1 MKYTLIETNTYIK
14 EKNKLNS
21 KQLEKLSYVIEK
33 LRNKESLEAKYKDH
47 KLKGDLTNLRNC
59 HIEPDLVLIYEKD
72 KKELILTAL
81 RINSHANLGLK

>member
-47 KLKGDLTNLRNC
+47 KLKGNLTNLRNC

>member
-33 LRNKESLEAKYKDH
+33 LCNKENLEAKYKDH
-47 KLKGDLTNLRNC
+47 KLKGSLTNLRNC

-72 KKELILTAL
+72 KKELILTTL

>member
-72 KKELILTAL
+72 KKENRKT
-81 RINSHANLGLK
+81 H

>member
-33 LRNKESLEAKYKDH
+33 LRNKESLEAKY
-47 KLKGDLTNLRNC
+47 NQ
-59 HIEPDLVLIYEKD
+59 
-72 KKELILTAL
+72 
-81 RINSHANLGLK
+81 